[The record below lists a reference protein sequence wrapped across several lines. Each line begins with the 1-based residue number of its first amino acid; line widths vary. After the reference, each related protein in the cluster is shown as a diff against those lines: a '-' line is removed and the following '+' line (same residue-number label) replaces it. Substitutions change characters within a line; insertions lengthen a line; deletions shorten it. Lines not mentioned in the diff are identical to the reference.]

1 MTLTN
6 AKQAFMEHMTE
17 LRKALTYSVVTLVI
31 CFVLVFVLL
40 CEPLMDFV
48 LQPIHSLGIELVYT
62 TLAEVWVTKMKV
74 SFIAAFVVSFPLITF
89 FIWRF
94 LRPALYPNERKMIG
108 GVFFASLILFLIGI
122 TFAFIAVLALTIN
135 FFVTSGTGTA
145 LPMLTIS
152 KYVSFLTSFL
162 IPFGLVF
169 LLPLAVYVLTKLG
182 VLSPETLVKSRKYV
196 IVILAVLAAIIT
208 PPDIISQL
216 LILIPMLILWEAS
229 ILLAKRVKVSQERQ
243 ILKNSDQTPV

>member
-1 MTLTN
+1 MTLTD

-94 LRPALYPNERKMIG
+94 LRPALYPNERKVSAI
-108 GVFFASLILFLIGI
+108 VYFSSFFLFLLGVS
-122 TFAFIAVLALTIN
+122 FAYFAVLALTIN
-135 FFVTSGTGTA
+135 FFVATGSDTA

-152 KYVSFLTSFL
+152 KYVGFLMSFL
-162 IPFGLVF
+162 ITFGLVF
-169 LLPLAVYVLTKLG
+169 LLPMVVFLLTKLG
-182 VLSPETLVKSRKYV
+182 VIKPALLTKSRKYV

-216 LILIPMLILWEAS
+216 LILIPMLILWEIS
-229 ILLAKRVKVSQERQ
+229 VFIAKRVTVSKERRQ
-243 ILKNSDQTPV
+243 LESE